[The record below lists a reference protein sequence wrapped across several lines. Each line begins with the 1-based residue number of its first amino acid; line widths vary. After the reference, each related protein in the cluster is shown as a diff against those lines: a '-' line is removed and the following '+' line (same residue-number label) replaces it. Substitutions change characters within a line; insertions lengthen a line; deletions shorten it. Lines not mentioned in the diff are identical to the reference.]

1 MKSET
6 KFDFQWATPDDE
18 PDIRALVGSVPMPGA
33 VSIRF
38 AREPDYF
45 LGTTIM
51 GDPCDVLVVRHRLDG
66 QLAGIACRAERRAY
80 LNGQEAPLGY
90 IGQIRVAKSFQG
102 NWIIHQGAKYFRDAS
117 PPNLLYTGV
126 ISSGNPRARKL
137 LVGARLPGGLHLA
150 GRWGMTTCAIPLRA
164 RRVIRVPG
172 VNVRPASQE
181 TLSEITAYLRLQGPR
196 RQFFPAY
203 KLEDFSGGARL
214 RGLRPEDIMV
224 ARRGDTIVG
233 VMAAWDQAAYKQ
245 DIIDSYGPELR
256 LLRPLYNLA
265 ALLTRAQPLT
275 PPGKVIPLA
284 IASCICVT
292 EDNQAVMQAL
302 LSACLQKAYSRGK
315 AFLMI
320 GLVEG
325 DPLLAVARRHFHIT
339 YRSELFAVSWSGKSV
354 SLLDNRVP
362 YIEIA
367 TL

>member
-1 MKSET
+1 MKIET
-6 KFDFQWATPDDE
+6 RFDFQWATPGDE

-66 QLAGIACRAERRAY
+66 KLAGIACRAERRAY

-102 NWIIHQGAKYFRDAS
+102 NWIVHRGAKYFRDAS
-117 PPNLLYTGV
+117 PPDLLYTGV

-137 LVGARLPGGLHLA
+137 LVGARLPGGLHIA
-150 GRWGMTTCAIPLRA
+150 GCWGMTTCAIPLRA
-164 RRVIRVPG
+164 RRVLHMPG
-172 VNVRPASQE
+172 VDVRPGSPE
-181 TLSEITAYLRLQGPR
+181 TLGDIVEYLHLQGPR

-203 KLEDFSGGARL
+203 RLEDFNGGARL

-224 ARRGDTIVG
+224 ARRGDTVVG
-233 VMAAWDQAAYKQ
+233 IMAAWDQGAYKQ
-245 DIIDSYGPELR
+245 DIIDSYGQKLR

-265 ALLTRAQPLT
+265 ARLIRAQPLT
-275 PPGKVIPLA
+275 PLGQAIPLA

-292 EDNQAVMQAL
+292 EDDQSIMKAL
-302 LSACLQKAYSRGK
+302 LSACLQNAYLRGK

-325 DPLLAVARRHFHIT
+325 DPLLTVARRHFHIT